1 MILNPV
7 SKLGFL
13 TKLLRVK
20 SPGIGD
26 TLRSQR
32 RIRKHLAPTILDM
45 LGGIDSYR
53 AAAAQLAADIQ
64 ARRGVDCFLEK
75 ILKPDLG
82 M

>member
-32 RIRKHLAPTILDM
+32 RIKHLAPTILDM